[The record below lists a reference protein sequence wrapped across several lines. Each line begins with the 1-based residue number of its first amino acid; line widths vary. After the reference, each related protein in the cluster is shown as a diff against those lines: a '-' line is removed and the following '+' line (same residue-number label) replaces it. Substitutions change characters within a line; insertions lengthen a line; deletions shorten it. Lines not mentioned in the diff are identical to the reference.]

1 MFLTQISSDHTV
13 LSSEHCICMT
23 GKRRRAVTALA
34 ELSISHRSVITAAF
48 SNLIYHWSIKIKS
61 LMAKVIFSMDVFPL
75 YLWIIWDLYL
85 SRVVPARWP
94 PPTTSR
100 ASFTQFWKMTS
111 FTLFFLSL
119 QNHNDQ
125 HLPHELNM
133 TMGRVTMS
141 RNTAGSRSD
150 DRLGLLVWQLK
161 RGRQPGNTLLG
172 STLSLF
178 FPPFRSISFY
188 FFPTCILTSF

>member
-23 GKRRRAVTALA
+23 GKRWRAVTALA

-61 LMAKVIFSMDVFPL
+61 LMAKVIFSMNVFPL
-75 YLWIIWDLYL
+75 YRWILLRFVFVKDC
-85 SRVVPARWP
+85 SSQV
-94 PPTTSR
+94 TTPHYIS
-100 ASFTQFWKMTS
+100 SQFYPFRKMTS

-150 DRLGLLVWQLK
+150 DRLGLLVRQLK
-161 RGRQPGNTLLG
+161 GGRQPDNTL
-172 STLSLF
+172 
-178 FPPFRSISFY
+178 
-188 FFPTCILTSF
+188 